1 MANNGQSDVGDSG
14 TARETT
20 LFRMVKCESFTV
32 EAGQGMAMS
41 SGDYMIL
48 LVAGGSGAAL
58 LENRQA
64 MLELGTVL
72 LLHPHAICRLEA
84 GAGGAS
90 GYRIDFE
97 AAGRQVRL
105 GDKTGVTALDEWLA
119 SWTHPLGDA
128 AAGLLPEAEHLHR
141 CEAEQ
146 DELDRLDRQVRFQ
159 RLLLSLLRSSRGAAI
174 CERTA
179 RQAVARSVA
188 YVRDHYSEPL
198 TIGRLADM
206 AATNRWRYTQLFK
219 EETGQ
224 LPIDFLNTVR
234 IDKAQQMLLLTDN
247 KLKEI
252 ANAVGYSNEYYFNRK
267 FKQKIGVTPGQYR
280 NRNSGTTRIFA
291 PFLEDYLVAL
301 GVTPILQCMHRPWG
315 RQDYLGL
322 YGVPDFDIASDDWT
336 VLSGH
341 QPEFIL
347 LDDGY
352 RRWGMER
359 YSRISPVFKIP
370 FNGEDWRFMLRSI
383 GNVLGRQRQ
392 ASEATERLEH
402 QIADARQRLERSAA
416 GQSVAVL
423 RISGRSVALYGGS
436 ACGYTGPLLYRGL
449 GLSEPAIVRNM
460 APGVR
465 RIELSWE
472 QLEELDAD
480 HLFVTFEG
488 EDGGRELLHSGIWKS
503 LRAVRANQVY
513 EVDFMAWMNYGV
525 LSHGRKI
532 NDVLQVMG
540 G

>member
-1 MANNGQSDVGDSG
+1 MANNGQSDME
-14 TARETT
+14 TARETI
-20 LFRMVKCESFTV
+20 LFRMVKSESFTV

-41 SGDYMIL
+41 SGDYML
-48 LVAGGSGAAL
+48 LLIAGGGGEAL
-58 LENRQA
+58 LENKQT
-64 MLELGTVL
+64 MLERGTGL
-72 LLHPHAICRLEA
+72 MLRPHAICRLEA
-84 GAGGAS
+84 GAGGAT

-97 AAGRQVRL
+97 AAGRQSRPD
-105 GDKTGVTALDEWLA
+105 GMTGVTALDAWLA
-119 SWTHPLGDA
+119 SWTHAFGAA
-128 AAGLLPEAEHLHR
+128 AAGTLPEAEHLHR
-141 CEAEQ
+141 SRAER
-146 DELDRLDRQVRFQ
+146 DELDQWDRQVRFQ
-159 RLLLSLLRSSRGAAI
+159 RLLLSLLRDYRGAAV
-174 CERTA
+174 CDHTV
-179 RQAVARSVA
+179 RQAVTQSVE
-188 YVRDHYSEPL
+188 YVRDHYAEPL

-206 AATNRWRYTQLFK
+206 AATHRWRYTQLFK

-234 IDKAQQMLLLTDN
+234 IDKAQELLLLTED

-252 ANAVGYSNEYYFNRK
+252 AHAVGYSNEYYFNRK

-280 NRNSGTTRIFA
+280 TRNSGRTRIFA

-301 GVTPILQCMHRPWG
+301 GVTPILQCTHRPWG

-322 YGVPDFDIASDDWT
+322 RGVPDFDIASDDWT

-341 QPEFIL
+341 RPEFII

-352 RRWGMER
+352 RRWGLER

-383 GNVLGRQRQ
+383 GNVLGRQQQ
-392 ASEATERLEH
+392 ASEAIETLER
-402 QIADARQRLERSAA
+402 QIADARHRLGRLSG

-436 ACGYTGPLLYRGL
+436 SSGYTGPLLYRGL
-449 GLSEPAIVRNM
+449 GLSEPDIVRSM
-460 APGVR
+460 APGTR
-465 RIELSWE
+465 RIDLTPE
-472 QLEELDAD
+472 QLEMLDAD

-488 EDGGRELLHSGIWKS
+488 QDGRELLDSSAWKS
-503 LRAVRANQVY
+503 LRAVRANRVY

-525 LSHGRKI
+525 LSHSRKI
-532 NDVLQVMG
+532 HDVLKVMG